1 VISTLIQDPKNYV
14 ENPAK
19 LPVLSDKWGQLE
31 PLAST
36 FDHVDGLFYFTYVV
50 CIFFFVLITGVLAL
64 SVVKYR
70 RKTFD
75 QPAASNVT
83 HNTPLEVIWTIIPL
97 IIVMVMFVWGWK
109 GSNDMLVAPADA
121 RQYKAV
127 AKQWNWT
134 FSYPGSKVQSY
145 NELWLEVDKP
155 AAFTLQS
162 TDVLHAFFLPG
173 MRVKRD
179 VVPGR
184 QQTAWFRP
192 TKTGDYH
199 LYCAEYCGKD
209 HSKMYALVH
218 VVSAEEYAKS
228 PWDVLKDSTP
238 EEAIASGENIYK
250 ALCLS
255 CHSVNGTPGTGPSWS
270 GPKGLFAKDGDK
282 VVGRAREVVLAD
294 GTTQTVTVDEAYIK
308 ESIAMPNAKKVAE
321 LPYRNNNMSAFA
333 DLDER
338 RVNCLI
344 AYMKSLA
351 SN

>member
-1 VISTLIQDPKNYV
+1 MISTLIQEPKNYI

-19 LPVLSDKWGQLE
+19 LEALSDKWGQLE

-36 FDHVDGLFYFTYVV
+36 FDHVDNLFYFTYVV

-70 RKTFD
+70 RKTYD

-83 HNTPLEVIWTIIPL
+83 HNTPLEVVWTIVPL
-97 IIVMVMFVWGWK
+97 IIVMIMFAWGWK

-127 AKQWNWT
+127 ANQWSWT
-134 FSYPGSKVQSY
+134 FSYPGSKVQSL

-162 TDVLHAFFLPG
+162 MDVLHAFFLPG

-199 LYCAEYCGKD
+199 LYCAEYCGEH

-218 VVSAEEYAKS
+218 VVTAEEYAKS

-250 ALCLS
+250 ALCIN
-255 CHSVNGTPGTGPSWS
+255 CHSVNGTPGTGPSWG

-282 VVGRAREVVLAD
+282 VVGRSREVVLAD

-321 LPYRNNNMSAFA
+321 LPYRNANMSAFA
-333 DLDER
+333 NLDER
-338 RVNCLI
+338 QVNCLI

-351 SN
+351 SK

>member
-1 VISTLIQDPKNYV
+1 MISTLIQDPKNYV

-19 LPVLSDKWGQLE
+19 LPVLSDQWGQLE

-50 CIFFFVLITGVLAL
+50 CIFFFALITGVLAL

-218 VVSAEEYAKS
+218 VVSAEEYAKK

-238 EEAIASGENIYK
+238 AESIASGENIYK
-250 ALCLS
+250 ALCIS
-255 CHSVNGTPGTGPSWS
+255 CHSVNGTPGTGPSWG

-282 VVGRAREVVLAD
+282 VVGRSREVVLAD